1 MTKISCLAIGQGIER
16 EKKSFW
22 TVEAAD
28 QGPVLFYHLTLQA
41 LERSK
46 KIILF
51 CCAQ

>member
-1 MTKISCLAIGQGIER
+1 MTKISCLAIGQGMGA
-16 EKKSFW
+16 KKSFW